1 MSNTENHKFKIKDV
15 PKLLKRT
22 FILWNESNPFR
33 LSAIVAYYA
42 ILSLPALLIIVIFV
56 VENIWGTEILEGKLT
71 GEFSSAFGKETAQSV
86 ESMIESARIQDGN
99 LLNKVIGIATLIFG
113 ATGVFFHLQISL
125 DKIWNASED
134 SSEGLWQIVKD
145 RVLSFGFVLVLGFLL
160 LISLVVSSLLSAL
173 NEKLKSIF
181 PDVYVVTA
189 QVLDFVISTGFVW
202 LLFSLLFRYLPHKPI
217 HWKSVWVGGLLTAL
231 LFDLGKGLLAFYF
244 GEAEPDSTYGAAGS
258 VVLLLLWV
266 SYSCL
271 ILFFG
276 AQFTYVYAENYGSL
290 RENNPENKD

>member
-1 MSNTENHKFKIKDV
+1 MSTKKSNEFRFKDV
-15 PKLLKRT
+15 PSLLKRT
-22 FILWNESNPFR
+22 FILWKDSDPFR
-33 LSAIVAYYA
+33 LSAIIAYYA

-56 VENIWGTEILEGKLT
+56 VEKVWGAEIMQGKLT
-71 GEFSSAFGKETAQSV
+71 GEFSSAFGKETAEAIQ
-86 ESMIESARIQDGN
+86 SMIESARIQDGN
-99 LLNKVIGIATLIFG
+99 LLNKIIGIATLVFG
-113 ATGVFFHLQISL
+113 ATGVFYHLQVSL
-125 DKIWNASED
+125 DKIWGTSGD
-134 SSEGLWQIVKD
+134 VSDGFWQIVKD

-173 NEKLKSIF
+173 NEKLRAIF

-189 QVLDFVISTGFVW
+189 QVLDFVISTGFIW
-202 LLFSLLFRYLPHKPI
+202 LLFSLLFRYLPHTPI
-217 HWKSVWVGGLLTAL
+217 RWKSVWIGGLLTAL

-276 AQFTYVYAENYGSL
+276 AQFTYAYAEKYGALSDSEL
-290 RENNPENKD
+290 DEGN